1 MVADMRLNGMVRL
14 LMQAACIVGGAY
26 ANACANACAS
36 AGGSEVL
43 PAQLDKKVA
52 V

>member
-1 MVADMRLNGMVRL
+1 MVADMWLDGTVRL
-14 LMQAACIVGGAY
+14 LMQAACIVGG
-26 ANACANACAS
+26 ACANACAS